1 MVRTILLPQQH
12 QGYAAS
18 LELLMQHRPIGRRA
32 LRLGFSGGRKQPP
45 FKRAIIEQLRQ
56 RPGEANHLGAAH
68 DLAGRRLADPKRLAD
83 LPVTQ

>member
-1 MVRTILLPQQH
+1 
-12 QGYAAS
+12 
-18 LELLMQHRPIGRRA
+18 
-32 LRLGFSGGRKQPP
+32 LGFSGGRKQPP